1 VLTHGKGFYSRLFY
15 TIEARRLG
23 SLFAGPDMNGEVWR
37 FVVEKRRT
45 VEDAKD
51 TEGRRIRVPLCM
63 IKGLSER
70 LLGRIEEGRPFVSLA
85 DFWRRCSPQGEEAMS
100 LLRAG
105 AFDGFG
111 ASRTELFWELRALA
125 PWAAGQGL
133 LLEAK
138 KAAPPVMRTEPGRL
152 ERLRDEMEL
161 LGFPASG
168 HPVELFPEVA
178 WETYCPVGEVRNF
191 AGRRV
196 TTCGLVV
203 AQRLHHQSDGR
214 AMKFI
219 SICDRTD
226 ILECEIFADAY
237 RKCGGVLARWP
248 VVEVTG
254 RVEALGGSR
263 GCVLR
268 VESVRAARTTTA
280 DVRPAASRTA
290 GTSALIGG

>member
-1 VLTHGKGFYSRLFY
+1 
-15 TIEARRLG
+15 
-23 SLFAGPDMNGEVWR
+23 
-37 FVVEKRRT
+37 
-45 VEDAKD
+45 
-51 TEGRRIRVPLCM
+51 M
-63 IKGLSER
+63 IKGLSEG
-70 LLGRIEEGRPFVSLA
+70 LLERIEKGRPFASLS
-85 DFWRRCSPQGEEAMS
+85 DFWRRCLPAADEARA

-111 ASRTELFWELRALA
+111 GSRTEQFWELRALV

-138 KAAPPVMRTEPGRL
+138 KAAPPVMRTEPDRL
-152 ERLRDEMEL
+152 QKLRDEMEL
-161 LGFPASG
+161 LGFTASG

-178 WETYCPVGEVRNF
+178 WETYCPVGEVRNH
-191 AGRRV
+191 AGGRV

-203 AQRLHHQSDGR
+203 AQRVHHQSDGR

-237 RKCGGVLARWP
+237 RRCGGVLARWP

-254 RVEALGGSR
+254 RVEVLGGSR

-268 VESVRAARTTTA
+268 VERGRAARKTGCGGHCPPLQCHKEVTTRGA
-280 DVRPAASRTA
+280 RPAASRTA
-290 GTSALIGG
+290 GISAPIAG

>member
-1 VLTHGKGFYSRLFY
+1 LCMVKGVSENLLKQ
-15 TIEARRLG
+15 IE
-23 SLFAGPDMNGEVWR
+23 E
-37 FVVEKRRT
+37 EKRF
-45 VEDAKD
+45 E
-51 TEGRRIRVPLCM
+51 
-63 IKGLSER
+63 
-70 LLGRIEEGRPFVSLA
+70 SLA
-85 DFWRRCSPQGEEAMS
+85 DFWRRCRPQGDEAMG

-133 LLEAK
+133 LLEARG
-138 KAAPPVMRTEPGRL
+138 AALPEGRTEPGRL

-161 LGFPASG
+161 LGFTVNG

-178 WETYCPVGEVRNF
+178 WETYCPVGEVRKF
-191 AGRRV
+191 AGERV

-226 ILECEIFADAY
+226 ILECEIFAEAY

-254 RVEALGGSR
+254 CVEALGSSR

-268 VESVRAARTTTA
+268 VESVRAARATTR
-280 DVRPAASRTA
+280 DVRRRASRRV
-290 GTSALIGG
+290 GTSAPIGG